1 MGDIIILID
10 VYYSSACSIED
21 PDKENIVI
29 TGGYDTNTFDSSTTV
44 SVYNLQGW
52 VEDLQPLN
60 DGRRSHACT
69 SYMSGGTRVR

>member
-29 TGGYDTNTFDSSTTV
+29 TGGDYIDSINTV

-60 DGRRSHACT
+60 TGRRYHACT
-69 SYMSGGTRVR
+69 SYKTAGTRVR